1 MQEVP
6 SLAQAQ
12 LYERTAGFLETSSL
26 AAALP
31 PHPSAGQPAS
41 QALAA
46 LVNGHGADSR
56 ERAKHVALKLLT
68 LAQKCRVRLSLAWH
82 EYTID

>member
-31 PHPSAGQPAS
+31 PHPSASQPAS
-41 QALAA
+41 QVLSQQ
-46 LVNGHGADSR
+46 VNGHGVDSR
-56 ERAKHVALKLLT
+56 ERAKRVALKLLT
-68 LAQKCRVRLSLAWH
+68 LAQKCRVRLLLPCHGA
-82 EYTID
+82 YV